1 MMFQLSDE
9 EVEYLRLQFVT
20 ANISSKSCSNPYVF
34 TEQGV
39 YMLMTVLE
47 GELAVRQSIA
57 LVRTFKK
64 IFGETVYAGFY
75 RAYQERRLFSY
86 IKKYNTIMNHSI
98 KKLGKEKGIKY
109 VGN

>member
-1 MMFQLSDE
+1 
-9 EVEYLRLQFVT
+9 
-20 ANISSKSCSNPYVF
+20 
-34 TEQGV
+34 
-39 YMLMTVLE
+39 MLMTVLK

-86 IKKYNTIMNHSI
+86 IKKYNTITNHII
-98 KKLGKEKGIKY
+98 KKFSKGRR
-109 VGN
+109 N